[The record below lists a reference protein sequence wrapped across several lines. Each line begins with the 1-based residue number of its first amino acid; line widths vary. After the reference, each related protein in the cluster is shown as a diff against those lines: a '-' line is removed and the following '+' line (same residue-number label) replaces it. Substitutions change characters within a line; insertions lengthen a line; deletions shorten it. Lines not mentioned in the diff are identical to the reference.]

1 MKHSILFPHAA
12 RASWIML
19 ILTWLLWAM
28 NAIDREIMFRLQP
41 AIVNTYHLS
50 PSQWGYMMS
59 AFFLAYALLALPA
72 GIYADRLGRGWRRKI
87 SQVWYMVIFT
97 ISSALIGIAGLS
109 AHLWQFVLWRLFG
122 LGSAGGAEVTNVAQC
137 AEYWPREHRG
147 FALGLHHTGYPIGAL
162 LGGLAC
168 AGLLETF
175 GPDKWR
181 YVFLIIPLIGFVLAG
196 LIWTYSNAT
205 TYAEVNAFA
214 RRHALTAPEDEAE
227 EAPVSLAQQWQDI
240 RAALGNRNVL
250 VTVVCAALINFAQA
264 LGLWFLASYTVFVMG
279 KSDAAGA
286 VAGVV
291 PYITGWL
298 GQLVWGAVSD
308 RLGRRWT
315 LVILSLWYA
324 TATLLLLWVSGMT
337 SLWLVL
343 LFWGGALN
351 AVFPVYYAMMADH
364 APKATGSAMG
374 LLLMLVFLGTVPA
387 TPIGG
392 LLIEHMGGWNHA
404 QGYILGFAVATGAG
418 VLAALLQALFTRDAR
433 VPSAATVTLDKH
445 ALG

>member
-1 MKHSILFPHAA
+1 MKSLFVLPKAA
-12 RASWIML
+12 RASWVML
-19 ILTWLLWAM
+19 ALTWLLWAM

-41 AIVNTYHLS
+41 AIVKTYGLS
-50 PSQWGYMMS
+50 AVSWGYLVS
-59 AFFLAYALLALPA
+59 GFFLAYALIALPA

-97 ISSALIGIAGLS
+97 IASALIGFSSLS
-109 AHLWQFVLWRLFG
+109 SKLWQFALWRTLG
-122 LGSAGGAEVTNVAQC
+122 LAAAGGAEVTNVAQC
-137 AEYWPREHRG
+137 AEYWPREQRG

-168 AGLLETF
+168 AGLLEVY
-175 GPDKWR
+175 GPEHWR
-181 YVFLIIPLIGFVLAG
+181 YVFLIIPMIGFALAG
-196 LIWTYSNAT
+196 LIWTYSNAQ
-205 TYAEVNAFA
+205 TYAEVNTYA
-214 RRHALTAPEDEAE
+214 RQHGFTPPEDEADE
-227 EAPVSLAQQWQDI
+227 VAPNLSQQLREI
-240 RAALGNRNVL
+240 RAALGNRNIL
-250 VTVVCAALINFAQA
+250 VTVICAALINFAQA

-298 GQLVWGAVSD
+298 GQLVWGAASD

-324 TATLLLLWVSGMT
+324 LATLLLMSVSGMA

-392 LLIEHMGGWNHA
+392 LLIQRFGGWQHA
-404 QGYILGFAVATGAG
+404 QGYIIGFAVATGAG
-418 VLAALLQALFTRDAR
+418 LLAAALQAIFTRDA
-433 VPSAATVTLDKH
+433 VKPGGTSEVAPA
-445 ALG
+445 

>member
-1 MKHSILFPHAA
+1 MNHSILFPRAA

-19 ILTWLLWAM
+19 TLTWLLWAM

-41 AIVNTYHLS
+41 AIVKTYHLS
-50 PSQWGYMMS
+50 PTAWGYMIS
-59 AFFLAYALLALPA
+59 TFFLAYALLALPA

-97 ISSALIGIAGLS
+97 ISSALIGFAALS
-109 AHLWQFVLWRLFG
+109 AHLWQFMLWRIFG
-122 LGSAGGAEVTNVAQC
+122 LGSAGGAEVTNVALC
-137 AEYWPREHRG
+137 AEYWPRENRG

-168 AGLLETF
+168 AALLEVF
-175 GPDKWR
+175 GPEHWR
-181 YVFLIIPLIGFVLAG
+181 YVFLIIPMIGFVLAG
-196 LIWTYSNAT
+196 LIWTYANPT
-205 TYAEVNAFA
+205 TYAQVNAFA
-214 RRHALTAPEDEAE
+214 RQHALTAPQDEAP
-227 EAPVSLAQQWQDI
+227 EAQPTLAQQWVEI
-240 RAALGNRNVL
+240 RQVLRNRNVL

-279 KSDAAGA
+279 QSEAAGA

-291 PYITGWL
+291 PYITGWM

-308 RLGRRWT
+308 RMGRRWT

-324 TATLLLLWVSGMT
+324 LATMLLLSVSGMT

-392 LLIEHMGGWNHA
+392 LLIQHMGGWGQA
-404 QGYILGFAVATGAG
+404 RGYILGFAVATCAAI
-418 VLAALLQALFTRDAR
+418 LAALLQAIFTRDA
-433 VPSAATVTLDKH
+433 VQPPVTGSIAPASK
-445 ALG
+445 